1 MFTFDEAK
9 LLLAYEKGV
18 RGVRILTIHGEE
30 NPRPAVKANDA
41 FASSVM
47 ECQNL
52 AGEALAPYFV
62 CSKNADVADDFDI
75 PERVLTRLRESN
87 KTRNGYVGRQR
98 DRSMG

>member
-47 ECQNL
+47 ECRNL

-62 CSKNADVADDFDI
+62 CSKNADVADDFGI
-75 PERVLTRLRESN
+75 PEPVLTRLWESN